1 MNFGIVD
8 FKLHLCLNPL
18 KFVFNVTGV
27 YIMKLSIIIPTCD
40 RPHLLK
46 RAVTSALNN
55 GGKGCEVIVVDDGL
69 AKSASSLS
77 FGGDIRV
84 ITTSG
89 RTGASAARNLGA
101 HHATG
106 EYILFLDDDDVFQ
119 YDYVTDILKHIS
131 STDHKVGACNTS
143 NKTFVTSNTIIT
155 KSKKL
160 KHALFGAGMRFWI
173 ERELFLHLGGFDEEL
188 TIDEDTDF
196 YVRIRANAMPIFVSA
211 SVGVSISPDVKAEEQ
226 SGRLTRSNE
235 AKKIAESYAKTA
247 NKHLSNPNLS
257 FWDKWFLISRSARK
271 VARVQRANLDMEL
284 AQDHP
289 LWALIHRAIV
299 FTKQKFGRKREMT

>member
-8 FKLHLCLNPL
+8 FKLHLCLNPR

-46 RAVTSALNN
+46 RAVISALNN
-55 GGKGCEVIVVDDGL
+55 GGEGCEVIVVDDGL

-106 EYILFLDDDDVFQ
+106 EYLLFLDDDDVFQ

-131 STDHKVGACNTS
+131 SADHKVGACNTS

-160 KHALFGAGMRFWI
+160 KHALFGAGMGFWI

-196 YVRIRANAMPIFVSA
+196 CVRIRANAMPIFVSA

-226 SGRLTRSNE
+226 SGRLTRSTE

-284 AQDHP
+284 SQDHP

-299 FTKQKFGRKREMT
+299 FTKQTFGRKREMT

>member
-1 MNFGIVD
+1 
-8 FKLHLCLNPL
+8 
-18 KFVFNVTGV
+18 
-27 YIMKLSIIIPTCD
+27 MKLSIVIPTCD

-55 GGKGCEVIVVDDGL
+55 GGNGCEVIVVDDGL
-69 AKSASSLS
+69 EKSASSLS
-77 FGGDIRV
+77 FGEDIKV

-101 HHATG
+101 KHATG
-106 EYILFLDDDDVFQ
+106 AYILFLDDDDVFQ
-119 YDYVTDILKHIS
+119 NDYVRDVLKHIS
-131 STDHKVGACNTS
+131 STGHKVGACNTS
-143 NKTFVTSNTIIT
+143 TKTFVTSNTIIT
-155 KSKKL
+155 KSTKL
-160 KHALFGAGMRFWI
+160 KYALFGAGMGFWI
-173 ERELFLHLGGFDEEL
+173 ERELFLHLGGFDQEL

-196 YVRIRANAMPIFVSA
+196 CVRIRANATPIFISA

-226 SGRLTRSNE
+226 SDRLTRSTE

-257 FWDKWFLISRSARK
+257 FGDKWFLISRSARK
-271 VARVQRANLDMEL
+271 VARVPRANLDIVP

-289 LWALIHRAIV
+289 LWALAHRVIV
-299 FTKQKFGRKREMT
+299 FTKQTFGRKREMT